1 MLKKIC
7 IAYEGS
13 DNSNRAFD
21 FAVDMCTLCPG
32 AAFEMTVLSVVVPP
46 EQSEVIVNVDQII
59 ASMKSR
65 YEKMLSALEE
75 KVKGRGVAI
84 RTEIL
89 TGDAAEEILKYLRDN
104 QFDLAVVGQKG
115 KSLIDQFVLGS
126 VSRRVVRYATCAV
139 TVVK

>member
-21 FAVDMCTLCPG
+21 FAIDMCKVCPG
-32 AAFEMTVLSVVVPP
+32 AAFDVTVLSVVVPP
-46 EQSEVIVNVDQII
+46 EQSDVIAHVDQII
-59 ASMKSR
+59 AAMQAR
-65 YEKMLSALEE
+65 YEKMQSSLVQKAKES
-75 KVKGRGVAI
+75 GIDI

-89 TGDAAEEILKYLRDN
+89 TGDAAEEILKHVRDKK
-104 QFDLAVVGQKG
+104 FDLVIVGQKG
-115 KSLIDQFVLGS
+115 KSVIDQFILGS
-126 VSRRVVRYATCAV
+126 VSRRVVRYAVCAV

>member
-21 FAVDMCTLCPG
+21 FAVDMCMLCPS
-32 AAFEMTVLSVVVPP
+32 AALEVTVLSVVVPP
-46 EQSEVIVNVDQII
+46 EQSDVIVNVDQII
-59 ASMKSR
+59 ASMRSR
-65 YEKMLSALEE
+65 HEKMLSALVQ
-75 KVKGRGVAI
+75 KAKDRGVTI
-84 RTEIL
+84 HTEIM
-89 TGDAAEEILKYLRDN
+89 TGDAAEEILKYVRDK
-104 QFDLAVVGQKG
+104 QFDLVIVGQKG

-126 VSRRVVRYATCAV
+126 VSRRVVRYAVCAV